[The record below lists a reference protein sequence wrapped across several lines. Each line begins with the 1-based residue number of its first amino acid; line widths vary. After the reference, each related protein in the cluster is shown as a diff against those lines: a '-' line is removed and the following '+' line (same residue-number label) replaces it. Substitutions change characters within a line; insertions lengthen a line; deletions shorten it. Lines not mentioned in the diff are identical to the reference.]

1 MIPAL
6 PYLAP
11 WYRIARTDD
20 QVVLEYGQRIICLA
34 GRASALLLPV
44 LLPLLDGT
52 RTLDE
57 IVEVLGEPAR
67 PAVDAALEQMD
78 EHGLL
83 LDGPPLPDETP
94 VPVSGTAELFA
105 ALHPVE
111 AALCDLPGMLAS
123 RCVAVVGSG
132 PAAVEV
138 GRLLRQSGVEVRRDE
153 AISSGVDLVVCAPA
167 PAELPALGG
176 WNQEA
181 LAAGQAWL
189 QVLPFDG
196 RYAAV
201 GPLYLPDDTAC
212 FECFRLRRVSNL
224 EAAEELDLL
233 ESSPAAYPAL
243 PASQALV
250 AGFAATLA
258 LRWLVLRDHHAP
270 AAFYAL
276 ELAPVL
282 ALSLH
287 HVHRVPRCPVCS
299 GLEDVAAP
307 LPWHKEHAVVG
318 D

>member
-1 MIPAL
+1 
-6 PYLAP
+6 
-11 WYRIARTDD
+11 
-20 QVVLEYGQRIICLA
+20 
-34 GRASALLLPV
+34 
-44 LLPLLDGT
+44 
-52 RTLDE
+52 
-57 IVEVLGEPAR
+57 
-67 PAVDAALEQMD
+67 MD

-83 LDGPPLPDETP
+83 LDGPPLPDENSRP
-94 VPVSGTAELFA
+94 GLGDSR
-105 ALHPVE
+105 ALSPRSSPVE
-111 AALCDLPGMLAS
+111 AALGDLSGMLAS

-138 GRLLRQSGVEVRRDE
+138 ARLLRQSGVEVRRDE
-153 AISSGVDLVVCAPA
+153 TISSGVDLVVCAPA

-196 RYAAV
+196 RYAAI

-212 FECFRLRRVSNL
+212 FECFRLRRASNL

-233 ESSPAAYPAL
+233 EASPAAYPAL
-243 PASQALV
+243 PAFQALV

-258 LRWLVLRDHHAP
+258 LRWLVLRDHHVP

-276 ELAPVL
+276 ELEPVL